1 MVDECCFQSWRSAVH
16 IPNRNMKDLKL
27 QQDCVRLNF
36 SRHFSVVATSR
47 NKVWQIVSLSAKM
60 REDYIKKIVFNS

>member
-1 MVDECCFQSWRSAVH
+1 
-16 IPNRNMKDLKL
+16 MKDIEL

-36 SRHFSVVATSR
+36 SPHFSVVASSP

-60 REDYIKKIVFNS
+60 RQDYLKKIVFNS